1 MEKHYACQST
11 HFLILLLIFFS
22 SCKGQGGAPANQS
35 RLSSRDEILLTTA
48 TPGDTVKEP
57 GKSVWYIFQA
67 RDNTYWFGSD
77 GDGVY
82 HYDGKNTIQFT
93 MKHGLCNNQV
103 RGIQEDTTGNIFINT
118 VGGISRFDGKAFTT
132 LPVVESAAP
141 MSGWSLGPNDLWFQG
156 AQDSGVVYRY
166 DGKFLYRL
174 KFPKTKIGEEFI
186 TKYPRTA
193 YPAMTFSPYDV
204 YTIYKDSKGNI
215 WFGTGNLGACRYDG
229 KSFAWISE
237 DDLVESGDGPS
248 NGVRSIIEDK
258 HGNFRFSNTQYR
270 YRIYGNDA
278 TGQEKNIFQY
288 SREKGIGSL
297 DGRRDGNL
305 YDYLSAAKDTAGDL
319 WIVTYSAGVWRYDGK
334 KTSHY
339 VVEEGDKAMTLFSVY
354 KDRQGGLWIG
364 THEAGAYKFNGSSFE
379 KFKP

>member
-1 MEKHYACQST
+1 MAPYRQLSMYS
-11 HFLILLLIFFS
+11 LIQVLIFFS
-22 SCKGQGGAPANQS
+22 SCKGQSNT
-35 RLSSRDEILLTTA
+35 L
-48 TPGDTVKEP
+48 GDTVKGP
-57 GKSVWYIFQA
+57 GKSVWYIFQSK
-67 RDNTYWFGSD
+67 DQSYWFGSD
-77 GDGVY
+77 EDGVY
-82 HYDGKNTIQFT
+82 HYDGKHSIQFT
-93 MKHGLCNNQV
+93 TKHGLCNNRV
-103 RGIQEDTTGNIFINT
+103 RGIQEDSSGNLFINT

-132 LPVVESAAP
+132 LPVVDGRTSG
-141 MSGWSLGPNDLWFQG
+141 SGWDLSPNDLWFQG
-156 AQDSGVVYRY
+156 AQDSGLLYRY
-166 DGKFLYRL
+166 DGKVLHRL
-174 KFPKTKIGEEFI
+174 RLPKTRMGEDFI
-186 TKYPRTA
+186 ARYPRSA

-278 TGQEKNIFQY
+278 ETQEKNTFHY

-334 KTSHY
+334 KISHY
-339 VVEEGDKAMTLFSVY
+339 VVGEGDKAMTLFSVY

-364 THEAGAYKFNGSSFE
+364 THEAGAYKFNGNSFE